1 MGSQVIPHNLR
12 RLEVITPTQARLFPS
27 NPGYFAL
34 QAKNEWTSRE
44 NYLCNERTSLHKSRR
59 QDLYQS
65 LGRLKMQKLWGT
77 VIAQQLSALFLNPM
91 FGYLHEE
98 TQSNIGSVSLQDET
112 LQSSNQLI
120 ILFE

>member
-1 MGSQVIPHNLR
+1 
-12 RLEVITPTQARLFPS
+12 
-27 NPGYFAL
+27 
-34 QAKNEWTSRE
+34 
-44 NYLCNERTSLHKSRR
+44 
-59 QDLYQS
+59 
-65 LGRLKMQKLWGT
+65 
-77 VIAQQLSALFLNPM
+77 M

>member
-1 MGSQVIPHNLR
+1 M
-12 RLEVITPTQARLFPS
+12 
-27 NPGYFAL
+27 
-34 QAKNEWTSRE
+34 
-44 NYLCNERTSLHKSRR
+44 
-59 QDLYQS
+59 YQS
-65 LGRLKMQKLWGT
+65 LGRLKMQKLWGA

>member
-1 MGSQVIPHNLR
+1 
-12 RLEVITPTQARLFPS
+12 
-27 NPGYFAL
+27 
-34 QAKNEWTSRE
+34 
-44 NYLCNERTSLHKSRR
+44 
-59 QDLYQS
+59 
-65 LGRLKMQKLWGT
+65 MQKLWGDGH
-77 VIAQQLSALFLNPM
+77 AQQLSALFLNPM